1 MSINFKKFVPRPG
14 LVNKQGL
21 LPDPS
26 ELVCIEVPK
35 IFDQCLIKRC
45 LVYGKGA
52 DTDTTDRELRSDPLD
67 NPKRYIRSRDFTVTL
82 VSVDK
87 IPIRKKP
94 NFKKIILHYMISFY
108 ADYIDC
114 DGVNKC
120 EFYEINRTD
129 VIGKFYCPDSIAQI
143 SACYVPDNQS
153 KDVDGNIIKIEMVAE
168 ALDGRLVQEN
178 DCCFLDITLGY
189 YIVVK
194 CELIV
199 QLLVPA
205 YGYCPVPDKPC
216 EEEPEEN
223 PCRRFNRAPVPKF
236 YPDQHLK
243 PLFPDCSC
251 DDERYCNDECYD
263 EEYCDDGYYDEDFG
277 CPDFGCQECGGQD
290 FGCSQCEENDLEIRY
305 SNDEDEM

>member
-45 LVYGKGA
+45 LVYGKGI
-52 DTDTTDRELRSDPLD
+52 DTDTTDCELRSDPLD
-67 NPKRYIRSRDFTVTL
+67 NPKRYIRSRDFNVTL
-82 VSVDK
+82 ISVDK
-87 IPIRKKP
+87 IPLRKKA

-114 DGVNKC
+114 DGVNRS

-143 SACYVPDNQS
+143 SANYVPDKQS
-153 KDVDGNIIKIEMVAE
+153 KDLDGNIIKIEMVAE
-168 ALDGRLVQEN
+168 ALDGKLSQDKEEN
-178 DCCFLDITLGY
+178 CFLDITLGY
-189 YIVVK
+189 FIIVK

-216 EEEPEEN
+216 EEEEEEN
-223 PCRRFNRAPVPKF
+223 PCRRFNNAPIPKF
-236 YPDQHLK
+236 YPDQNLR
-243 PLFPDCSC
+243 PLFPDYCDNDRYNDEGYNDEGYNDEEL
-251 DDERYCNDECYD
+251 DDEEFECRGFECKEFGCNQCND
-263 EEYCDDGYYDEDFG
+263 
-277 CPDFGCQECGGQD
+277 
-290 FGCSQCEENDLEIRY
+290 NDLDDRY
-305 SNDEDEM
+305 VNDEDDM